1 MAEPQTSG
9 ELAKIPLIINGQD
22 IYTPEHFDVISP
34 KTGKPLWSCSSVT
47 RSISNDAA
55 ASASQAFPTWSA
67 TKPTIRRGIFMRAA
81 DILEQRAAELQ
92 AVMADEIGAVEPFLT
107 LNTNLATEMIR
118 DVAGRIAGAL
128 SGQAPICE
136 GETYAIVQ
144 REPYGV
150 VLGIAPW
157 CFD

>member
-1 MAEPQTSG
+1 MASSQTAAD
-9 ELAKIPLIINGQD
+9 ELAKVPLIIDNED
-22 IYTPEHFDVISP
+22 IYTFEQFDVLSP
-34 KTGKPLWSCSSVT
+34 NTGKALWSCSSVT
-47 RSISNDAA
+47 RSIVNDVAE
-55 ASASQAFPTWSA
+55 SASRAFPAWSA
-67 TKPTIRRGIFMRAA
+67 TKPAVRRGIFMRVA
-81 DILEQRAAELQ
+81 DLLEQRAAEFQ
-92 AVMADEIGAVEPFLT
+92 DVMSNEMGAVEPFLT

-136 GETYAIVQ
+136 GENYAIVQ

-157 CFD
+157 

>member
-1 MAEPQTSG
+1 MTDSQTATD
-9 ELAKIPLIINGQD
+9 ELARVPLIINNQD
-22 IYTPEHFDVISP
+22 IYTPEQFDVVSP
-34 KTGKPLWSCSSVT
+34 NTRKTLWSCSSAT
-47 RSISNDAA
+47 RPIADDATV
-55 ASASQAFPTWSA
+55 SASRAFSAWSA
-67 TKPTIRRGIFMRAA
+67 TKPAVRRGIFMRVA
-81 DILEQRAAELQ
+81 DLLEQRAAEFR
-92 AVMADEIGAVEPFLT
+92 AVMSAEMGAVEPFLT

-136 GETYAIVQ
+136 GEAYAIVQ

-157 CFD
+157 CI